1 MQRLISHRR
10 PSALRPATG
19 SQAGAAFTL
28 IELLVVIAIIAILA
42 AILFPVFA
50 QAREKARATACL
62 SNMKQIGT
70 ALMMYTQ
77 DYDETN
83 PPRNDLVVDFNNPA
97 VVAVNPSYIGV
108 LTPYTKNK
116 DIYACPSVPAV
127 TTPAFP
133 ANQLPTKDSATSYL
147 GNAVV
152 MQRALAAIPNPA
164 DIVYVQE
171 LFNKRGMAFCR
182 PFLRPAD
189 GKYQYWHFPRGDGRS
204 ENYTYIHSEGG
215 NVVFNDGHAKHRKGK
230 SMRSRDFGLT
240 PDDGVEV
247 THTKLYSAA
256 F

>member
-1 MQRLISHRR
+1 MLLSISHQKLLLSRQHGNRR
-10 PSALRPATG
+10 PS
-19 SQAGAAFTL
+19 AFTL

-83 PPRNDLVVDFNNPA
+83 PPRNENVVDFNNPA

-127 TTPAFP
+127 TTPEFP

-182 PFLRPAD
+182 PQLKPN

-204 ENYTYIHSEGG
+204 ENYTFIHSEGG
-215 NVVFNDGHAKHRKGK
+215 NVLFNDGHAKHRKGK
-230 SMRSRDFGLT
+230 SMRARDFGLT

-247 THTKLYSAA
+247 THTKEYTAA